1 MNKNS
6 EILLNSL
13 IIGVV
18 LYLLFK
24 YLIRFK
30 EESSQSG
37 AIVIACISCIY
48 LVSTNELKK

>member
-13 IIGVV
+13 IIGIV

-30 EESSQSG
+30 ENSSQSRG
-37 AIVIACISCIY
+37 NCYCLYIMY
-48 LVSTNELKK
+48 LFSGD